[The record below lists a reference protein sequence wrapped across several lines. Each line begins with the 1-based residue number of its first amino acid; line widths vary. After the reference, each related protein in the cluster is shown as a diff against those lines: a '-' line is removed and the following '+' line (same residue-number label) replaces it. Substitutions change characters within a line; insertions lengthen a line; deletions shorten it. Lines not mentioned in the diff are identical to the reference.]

1 MRNKLAIIAIMA
13 MSFWLRCGS
22 AEAQQ
27 SDSSSV
33 DAAVT
38 ANDSNILI
46 LPESTH
52 SVKKAVRYSMVLPGL
67 GQAYNRKY
75 WKIPIIYGLGGFTA
89 FTATQN
95 GREYIRYR
103 DAYRIRVD
111 GDPNTV
117 DEFQGQINNAVLRQ
131 NRDAF
136 RQQRDLYWILTA
148 GVYALNLVDA
158 AVDAHLFDFNV
169 SDNLSM
175 QLFQPPA
182 VQWVQAPGMQI
193 PLARLSLKL

>member
-1 MRNKLAIIAIMA
+1 MNCRSAITAIMA
-13 MSFWLRCGS
+13 VSSWLCCNVVN
-22 AEAQQ
+22 AQQ
-27 SDSSSV
+27 SDTT
-33 DAAVT
+33 AAPLAVV
-38 ANDSNILI
+38 ADSNVVV

-89 FTATQN
+89 FTAVRN

-111 GDPNTV
+111 GDPATI

-136 RQQRDLYWILTA
+136 RQRRDLYWILTA

-175 QLFQPPA
+175 HLFQPPA
-182 VQWVQAPGMQI
+182 IQWAQAPGMQM
-193 PLARLSLKL
+193 PLARLSYKL

>member
-1 MRNKLAIIAIMA
+1 MRYHPAICTIMA
-13 MSFWLRCGS
+13 VSLLLCSKVVQG
-22 AEAQQ
+22 QQ
-27 SDSSSV
+27 SDTTSAPLV
-33 DAAVT
+33 VKGDTNEVVLT
-38 ANDSNILI
+38 
-46 LPESTH
+46 ESAH
-52 SVKKAVRYSMVLPGL
+52 SVKKAVRYSMILPGL

-89 FTATQN
+89 YTAILN

-111 GDPNTV
+111 GDPATV

-136 RQQRDLYWILTA
+136 RQRRDLYWILTA

-158 AVDAHLFDFNV
+158 SVDAHLFDFNV

-175 QLFQPPA
+175 HLFQPPA
-182 VQWVQAPGMQI
+182 VSWVQSPGLQV
-193 PLARLSLKL
+193 PLARLSFKL

>member
-75 WKIPIIYGLGGFTA
+75 WKIPIIYGLGGFTT
-89 FTATQN
+89 FTAIQN

-111 GDPNTV
+111 GDPSTV

-175 QLFQPPA
+175 QLFQPPN

>member
-1 MRNKLAIIAIMA
+1 MRCKPAIFAFMA
-13 MSFWLRCGS
+13 VGLWLSWGRV
-22 AEAQQ
+22 EAQQ
-27 SDSSSV
+27 SDSASLTV
-33 DAAVT
+33 AAGKS
-38 ANDSNILI
+38 DSNVVV

-52 SVKKAVRYSMVLPGL
+52 SVKRAVRYSMVLPGL

-89 FTATQN
+89 YTAIQN
-95 GREYIRYR
+95 GREYVRYR

-111 GDPNTV
+111 GDPTTV

-169 SDNLSM
+169 NDNLSM
-175 QLFQPPA
+175 HLFQPPA
-182 VQWVQAPGMQI
+182 VQWVQAPGMQV
-193 PLARLSLKL
+193 PLARLSFKL

>member
-46 LPESTH
+46 LPESAH

>member
-1 MRNKLAIIAIMA
+1 MRNKLAIIAIMVVG
-13 MSFWLRCGS
+13 FWLSYGS
-22 AEAQQ
+22 VEAQQ
-27 SDSSSV
+27 SDSAALVGSV
-33 DAAVT
+33 ST
-38 ANDSNILI
+38 GDSNVVI

-75 WKIPIIYGLGGFTA
+75 WKIPIIYGLGGFTV
-89 FTATQN
+89 FTAVQN

-111 GDPNTV
+111 GDPATI

-175 QLFQPPA
+175 HLFQPPA
-182 VQWVQAPGMQI
+182 LQWVQAPGMQM
-193 PLARLSLKL
+193 PLARLSFKL

>member
-1 MRNKLAIIAIMA
+1 MVV
-13 MSFWLRCGS
+13 SSWLCCS
-22 AEAQQ
+22 VVIAQQ
-27 SDSSSV
+27 SDTTSAPSAV
-33 DAAVT
+33 AA
-38 ANDSNILI
+38 DSNVVL
-46 LPESTH
+46 LPASTH
-52 SVKKAVRYSMVLPGL
+52 SVKKAVRYSMLLPGL

-89 FTATQN
+89 YTAIQN

-103 DAYRIRVD
+103 NAYRIRVD
-111 GDPNTV
+111 GDPATI

-175 QLFQPPA
+175 HFFQPPA
-182 VQWVQAPGMQI
+182 IHWAQSPGVQL
-193 PLARLSLKL
+193 PLARLSYKL

>member
-1 MRNKLAIIAIMA
+1 MNCRSAITAIMA
-13 MSFWLRCGS
+13 VSSWLCCNVVN
-22 AEAQQ
+22 AQQ
-27 SDSSSV
+27 SDTT
-33 DAAVT
+33 AAPLAV
-38 ANDSNILI
+38 AADSNVVVI
-46 LPESTH
+46 PESTH

-75 WKIPIIYGLGGFTA
+75 WKMPIIYGLGGFTA
-89 FTATQN
+89 FTAVRN

-111 GDPNTV
+111 GDPATV

-136 RQQRDLYWILTA
+136 RQRRDLYWILTA

-169 SDNLSM
+169 SDNLTM
-175 QLFQPPA
+175 HLFQPPA
-182 VQWVQAPGMQI
+182 IQWAQAPGMQM
-193 PLARLSLKL
+193 PLARLSFKL